1 MEWYHVLVTLFVAQ
15 IPFTSGLSAL
25 AEFLVLMMYLSCMR
39 REIRAYPSV
48 KSRLG
53 GVFCGVYF
61 LGKCG
66 TNFWSIA

>member
-1 MEWYHVLVTLFVAQ
+1 MVPCFSDLDWPLNA
-15 IPFTSGLSAL
+15 SRGLSAL